1 MDDAEDVGTG
11 RLTAVL
17 YTIAFVL
24 GFVLVAI
31 GLWALAGAVLAAW
44 GLFNDPGGIAYF
56 AEYFLNKTDLAR
68 LVPGGGQGL
77 AHYVAWIAVILML
90 LVLGKLG
97 SWSVGAG
104 AQLIAAMRTRRP
116 VGR

>member
-1 MDDAEDVGTG
+1 MDDAEDVETG
-11 RLTAVL
+11 RLTTVL
-17 YTIAFVL
+17 HTVAFVF

-44 GLFNDPGGIAYF
+44 GLFHDPAGIGYF

-104 AQLIAAMRTRRP
+104 AQLIAATRAGRTASR
-116 VGR
+116 

>member
-1 MDDAEDVGTG
+1 MNEAGSVESG

-17 YTIAFVL
+17 QIVAALF
-24 GFVLVAI
+24 GFILVAI

-44 GLFNDPGGIAYF
+44 GLFNDPGGIGYF
-56 AEYFLNKTDLAR
+56 ADYFLNKTDLAR

-77 AHYVAWIAVILML
+77 AHYVSWIAVILML

-104 AQLIAAMRTRRP
+104 AQLIAASRA
-116 VGR
+116 GRVAGR